1 MQPLARSE
9 QYKTVPI
16 DTSGEPL
23 YKRSK
28 RPFNGKAPI
37 RENYGAALCF
47 SLKKE
52 IDLKPLIFDSSFTL
66 FIMKVLIY

>member
-1 MQPLARSE
+1 MQNDFHPVTLYIRFENDICNIS
-9 QYKTVPI
+9 I
-16 DTSGEPL
+16 DTSGEAL

-47 SLKKE
+47 L
-52 IDLKPLIFDSSFTL
+52 
-66 FIMKVLIY
+66 